1 MPLLFDYLT
10 LKIIWWVFVCV
21 LLVGFA
27 LLDGFDLGVGTLLPF
42 LARTDEQR
50 RVLLNAIGPTW
61 EGNQVW
67 FITAGGA
74 MFAAWPFVYATA
86 FSGFYW
92 AMLLVLFALFFRPV
106 GFEYRS
112 KVADPRWRNAWDWG
126 LFVGGAVPALVF
138 GVAFGNLLQG
148 VPFELDGFM
157 RSTYTGSFWGLLNPF
172 GLLAGVVSLSMLVMH
187 GALYLQLRTEGE
199 LNARAAK
206 AARWF
211 GALFMAAFALAGV
224 WQAVGIEGFR
234 IVAMPDPGGVISP
247 LSKTVE
253 VVEGAWMQ
261 NYTARPWTM
270 SAPIAAFAGG
280 LLALLFSAAKRT
292 GLAFVCSGMAVAGVI
307 MTAALAM
314 FPFIMPSSTRP
325 NVSLTAYDAVS
336 SHLTLNLMF
345 IAVVV
350 FLPIVLLYTSW
361 VYSVLRGKLSED
373 KIRKETHTAY

>member
-138 GVAFGNLLQG
+138 GVAFGNLLKG

-361 VYSVLRGKLSED
+361 VYSVLRGKLSVD

>member
-1 MPLLFDYLT
+1 
-10 LKIIWWVFVCV
+10 
-21 LLVGFA
+21 
-27 LLDGFDLGVGTLLPF
+27 
-42 LARTDEQR
+42 
-50 RVLLNAIGPTW
+50 
-61 EGNQVW
+61 
-67 FITAGGA
+67 
-74 MFAAWPFVYATA
+74 
-86 FSGFYW
+86 
-92 AMLLVLFALFFRPV
+92 MLLVLFALFFRPV

-157 RSTYTGSFWGLLNPF
+157 RPTYTGSFWGLLNPF

-187 GALYLQLRTEGE
+187 GAFYLQLRTEGE
-199 LNARAAK
+199 INTRAAK

-211 GALFMAAFALAGV
+211 GFIFMVAFALAGV

-234 IVAMPDPGGVISP
+234 IVAMPDPGGVVSP
-247 LSKTVE
+247 LNKTVE
-253 VVEGAWMQ
+253 MVGGAWMQ
-261 NYTARPWTM
+261 NYSVRPWTM
-270 SAPIAAFAGG
+270 SAPIVTFAGC

-292 GLAFVCSGMAVAGVI
+292 GPAFVFSGAAVAGVI

-314 FPFIMPSSTRP
+314 FPFIMPSSIQP

>member
-10 LKIIWWVFVCV
+10 LKIIWWLFVCV
-21 LLVGFA
+21 LLIGFA

-224 WQAVGIEGFR
+224 WQAFGIEGFR
-234 IVAMPDPGGVISP
+234 IVAMPDPGGVVSP

-253 VVEGAWMQ
+253 MVEGAWMQ

-270 SAPIAAFAGG
+270 SAPIAVFAGG
-280 LLALLFSAAKRT
+280 LLALLFSGAKRP
-292 GLAFVCSGMAVAGVI
+292 GLAFVCSGAAVAGVI

-314 FPFIMPSSTRP
+314 FPFIMPSSTQP

>member
-10 LKIIWWVFVCV
+10 LKIIWWLFACV

-27 LLDGFDLGVGTLLPF
+27 LLDGFDLSVGTLLPF

-74 MFAAWPFVYATA
+74 MFAAWPLVYATA

-148 VPFELDGFM
+148 VPFELDAFM
-157 RSTYTGSFWGLLNPF
+157 RSTYTRSFWGFLNPF
-172 GLLAGVVSLSMLVMH
+172 
-187 GALYLQLRTEGE
+187 
-199 LNARAAK
+199 
-206 AARWF
+206 
-211 GALFMAAFALAGV
+211 
-224 WQAVGIEGFR
+224 
-234 IVAMPDPGGVISP
+234 
-247 LSKTVE
+247 
-253 VVEGAWMQ
+253 
-261 NYTARPWTM
+261 
-270 SAPIAAFAGG
+270 G

-292 GLAFVCSGMAVAGVI
+292 GLAFICSGTAVAAVI

-314 FPFIMPSSTRP
+314 FPFIMPSSTQP
-325 NVSLTAYDAVS
+325 NVSLTA
-336 SHLTLNLMF
+336 
-345 IAVVV
+345 
-350 FLPIVLLYTSW
+350 
-361 VYSVLRGKLSED
+361 
-373 KIRKETHTAY
+373 

>member
-199 LNARAAK
+199 LNARAAR

-234 IVAMPDPGGVISP
+234 IVAMPDPSGVVSP

-292 GLAFVCSGMAVAGVI
+292 GLAFVCSGTAVAGVI

>member
-10 LKIIWWVFVCV
+10 LKLIWWLFVCV

-27 LLDGFDLGVGTLLPF
+27 LLGGFDLGVGTLLPF

-157 RSTYTGSFWGLLNPF
+157 RPTYTGSFWGLLNPF

-187 GALYLQLRTEGE
+187 GALYLQLRTEDE

-211 GALFMAAFALAGV
+211 GALFMIAFALAGI
-224 WQAVGIEGFR
+224 WQAVGLEGYR
-234 IVAMPDPGGVISP
+234 IVAMPDPGGVVSP

-253 VVEGAWMQ
+253 MVEGAWMQ

-270 SAPIAAFAGG
+270 AAPIAAFAGG
-280 LLALLFSAAKRT
+280 LLALLFSAAKRP
-292 GLAFVCSGMAVAGVI
+292 GLAFVCSGAALAGVI
-307 MTAALAM
+307 MTAASAM
-314 FPFIMPSSTRP
+314 FPFIMPSSTQP

>member
-10 LKIIWWVFVCV
+10 LKLIWWVFVCV

-211 GALFMAAFALAGV
+211 GALFMAAFALAGL

-234 IVAMPDPGGVISP
+234 IVAMPDPGGVVSP

-270 SAPIAAFAGG
+270 SAPITAFAGG

-292 GLAFVCSGMAVAGVI
+292 GLAFVCSGTAVAGVI

>member
-199 LNARAAK
+199 LNARAAR

-234 IVAMPDPGGVISP
+234 IVAMPDPSGVVSP

-292 GLAFVCSGMAVAGVI
+292 GLAFVCSGTAVAGVI

-373 KIRKETHTAY
+373 QIRKETHTAY

>member
-199 LNARAAK
+199 LNARAAR

-234 IVAMPDPGGVISP
+234 IVAMPDPGGVVSP

-292 GLAFVCSGMAVAGVI
+292 GLAFVCSGTAVAGVI

>member
-1 MPLLFDYLT
+1 MPFLFDYLT
-10 LKIIWWVFVCV
+10 LKLIWWTFVCV

-157 RSTYTGSFWGLLNPF
+157 RPTYSGSFWSLLNPF

-211 GALFMAAFALAGV
+211 GTLFMAAFALAGV

-234 IVAMPDPGGVISP
+234 IVAIPDPGGVVSP

-253 VVEGAWMQ
+253 MVEGAWMR
-261 NYTARPWTM
+261 NYSAYPWTM

-280 LLALLFSAAKRT
+280 LLALLFSAANRT
-292 GLAFVCSGMAVAGVI
+292 GLAFVCSGAAVAGVI

-314 FPFIMPSSTRP
+314 FPFIMPSSIQP

-361 VYSVLRGKLSED
+361 VYSVLRGKLSEN

>member
-74 MFAAWPFVYATA
+74 MFAAWPVVYATA

-138 GVAFGNLLQG
+138 GVAFGNLLKG

>member
-10 LKIIWWVFVCV
+10 LKIIWWLFVCV
-21 LLVGFA
+21 LIVGFA
-27 LLDGFDLGVGTLLPF
+27 LLGGFDLGVGTLLPF

-224 WQAVGIEGFR
+224 WQAAGIEGFR
-234 IVAMPDPGGVISP
+234 IVAMPDPGGVVSP

-253 VVEGAWMQ
+253 MVEGAWMQ
-261 NYTARPWTM
+261 NYTTRPWTM
-270 SAPIAAFAGG
+270 SAPIVAFAGG
-280 LLALLFSAAKRT
+280 LLALLFSAAKRS
-292 GLAFVCSGMAVAGVI
+292 GLAFVCSGAAVAGVI

-314 FPFIMPSSTRP
+314 FPFIMPSSTQP
-325 NVSLTAYDAVS
+325 NVSLTTYDAVS

>member
-74 MFAAWPFVYATA
+74 MFAAWPVVYATA

-138 GVAFGNLLQG
+138 GVAFGNLLKG

-361 VYSVLRGKLSED
+361 VYSVLRGKLSVD

>member
-10 LKIIWWVFVCV
+10 LKLIWWLFVCV
-21 LLVGFA
+21 LIVGFA
-27 LLDGFDLGVGTLLPF
+27 LLGGFDLGVGTLLPF

-224 WQAVGIEGFR
+224 WQAAGIEGFR
-234 IVAMPDPGGVISP
+234 IVAMPDPGGVVSP

-253 VVEGAWMQ
+253 MVEGAWMQ
-261 NYTARPWTM
+261 NYTTRPWTM
-270 SAPIAAFAGG
+270 SAPIVAFAGG
-280 LLALLFSAAKRT
+280 LLALLFSAAKRS
-292 GLAFVCSGMAVAGVI
+292 GLAFVCSGAAVAGVI

-314 FPFIMPSSTRP
+314 FPFIMPSSTQP

>member
-10 LKIIWWVFVCV
+10 LKLIWWLFVCV

-27 LLDGFDLGVGTLLPF
+27 LLDGFDLGIGTLLPF

-172 GLLAGVVSLSMLVMH
+172 GLLAGGVSLSMLVMH

-234 IVAMPDPGGVISP
+234 IVAMPDPGGVVSP

-280 LLALLFSAAKRT
+280 LLALLFSAAKRA
-292 GLAFVCSGMAVAGVI
+292 GLAFVCSGTAVAGVI

-325 NVSLTAYDAVS
+325 NASLTVYDAVS

>member
-10 LKIIWWVFVCV
+10 LKIIWWLFVCV
-21 LLVGFA
+21 LIVGFA
-27 LLDGFDLGVGTLLPF
+27 LLGGFDLGVGTLLPF

-224 WQAVGIEGFR
+224 WQAAGIEGFR
-234 IVAMPDPGGVISP
+234 IVAMPDPGGVVSP

-253 VVEGAWMQ
+253 MVEGAWMQ
-261 NYTARPWTM
+261 NYTTRPWTM
-270 SAPIAAFAGG
+270 SAPIVAFAGG
-280 LLALLFSAAKRT
+280 LLALLFSAAKRS
-292 GLAFVCSGMAVAGVI
+292 GLAFVCSGAAVAGVI

-314 FPFIMPSSTRP
+314 FPFIMPSSTQP

>member
-199 LNARAAK
+199 LNARAAR

-234 IVAMPDPGGVISP
+234 IVAMPDPSGVVSP
-247 LSKTVE
+247 LNKTVE

-292 GLAFVCSGMAVAGVI
+292 GLAFVCSGTAVAGVI

>member
-10 LKIIWWVFVCV
+10 LKLIWWIFVCV

-74 MFAAWPFVYATA
+74 MFAAWPFVYAAA

-157 RSTYTGSFWGLLNPF
+157 RPTYTGSFWGLLNPF
-172 GLLAGVVSLSMLVMH
+172 GLLAGVVSLAMLVMH
-187 GALYLQLRTEGE
+187 GALYLQMRTEGE

-211 GALFMAAFALAGV
+211 ATLFMAAFAIAGV
-224 WQAVGIEGFR
+224 WQAAGIDGFR
-234 IVAMPDPGGVISP
+234 ITAMPDPGGVVSP

-253 VVEGAWMQ
+253 MVEGAWML
-261 NYTARPWTM
+261 NYTAYPWTIA
-270 SAPIAAFAGG
+270 APIAAFAGG

-292 GLAFVCSGMAVAGVI
+292 VLAFVCSGAAVAGVI

-314 FPFIMPSSTRP
+314 FPFIMPSNIQP

-361 VYSVLRGKLSED
+361 VYSVLRGKLSEE